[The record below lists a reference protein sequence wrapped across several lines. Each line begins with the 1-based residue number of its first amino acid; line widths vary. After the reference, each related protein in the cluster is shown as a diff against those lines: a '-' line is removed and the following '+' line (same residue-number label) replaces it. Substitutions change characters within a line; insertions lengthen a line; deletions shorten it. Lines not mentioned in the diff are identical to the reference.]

1 MQGDWK
7 MTSKDD
13 VSRKKSDLFQAWLF
27 FYFVTLFFMGST
39 VVFLD
44 IITGWWGLNYLDY
57 ILILGVFGFISWV
70 FY

>member
-1 MQGDWK
+1 

-13 VSRKKSDLFQAWLF
+13 VSWKKSFCNNLFIPWKTLLF
-27 FYFVTLFFMGST
+27 FYFSSIFVLGAT

-44 IITGWWGLNYLDY
+44 IITGWWGLSYLDY
-57 ILILGVFGFISWV
+57 LLILGVFGFISWV